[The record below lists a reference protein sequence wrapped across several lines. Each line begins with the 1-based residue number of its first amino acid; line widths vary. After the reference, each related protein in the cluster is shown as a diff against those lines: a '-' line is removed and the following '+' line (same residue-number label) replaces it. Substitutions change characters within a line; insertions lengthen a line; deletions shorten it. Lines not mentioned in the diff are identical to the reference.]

1 MQLHVA
7 ASNLPYVAQ
16 SPSKRSSKSSGS
28 SPGICKL
35 RSLIPRRTFT
45 EVLGWKCTSK
55 RCANSRRETLNWP
68 EHNIKY
74 TNNGRR
80 KKWKS
85 GKSQRPVLQHIP
97 LYSTLQKIAT
107 GKVCKNE
114 SRKRLL
120 AALCC
125 WPLPATGC
133 WLVINLNATH
143 TTYKFSTHHL
153 SKACVLSKPTNLMH
167 LSPHPDQ
174 PGSCTSSCPFQT
186 SFGCKVATSI
196 TGLPRRRA
204 ARVAGPGTW
213 VAGWSVTPQKKN
225 TTRSIRRLAKASLC
239 LNYILFALSS
249 KGFWKWSIA

>member
-7 ASNLPYVAQ
+7 ASNSPYVAQ

-85 GKSQRPVLQHIP
+85 GKSQRPVLQHIS

-107 GKVCKNE
+107 GKACKNYQQKKTAAGCFVLLTP
-114 SRKRLL
+114 SCDRLL
-120 AALCC
+120 AGHKSKCY
-125 WPLPATGC
+125 
-133 WLVINLNATH
+133 
-143 TTYKFSTHHL
+143 TYHIQIQH
-153 SKACVLSKPTNLMH
+153 A
-167 LSPHPDQ
+167 
-174 PGSCTSSCPFQT
+174 
-186 SFGCKVATSI
+186 
-196 TGLPRRRA
+196 
-204 ARVAGPGTW
+204 
-213 VAGWSVTPQKKN
+213 
-225 TTRSIRRLAKASLC
+225 
-239 LNYILFALSS
+239 
-249 KGFWKWSIA
+249 